1 MVNIGLFFSRKAF
14 AERRD
19 SSLSSMHIMDVT
31 NDEEMRRRF
40 RNYEI

>member
-1 MVNIGLFFSRKAF
+1 MQRTLSNRRKAF

-19 SSLSSMHIMDVT
+19 SSFSSMHITDIT
-31 NDEEMRRRF
+31 SDEEMRRRF